1 MVKQGD
7 IIFLNFNPTEGN
19 EQKGQRPALVL
30 SNNDFNRHS
39 NLTFVCP
46 ITSSKRKT
54 PFQIPLDE
62 RTKTQGCI
70 LCDQARMVDLKSR
83 KHSVLETL
91 PDDILDYTLRV
102 FKAIIGK

>member
-7 IIFLNFNPTEGN
+7 IIFINFNPTSGS
-19 EQKGQRPALVL
+19 RPALVL
-30 SNNDFNRHS
+30 SNDNFNKYS
-39 NLTFVCP
+39 SLTFVCP

-70 LCDQARMVDLKSR
+70 LCDQVRMVDLKSR
-83 KHSVLETL
+83 RLSVIETL